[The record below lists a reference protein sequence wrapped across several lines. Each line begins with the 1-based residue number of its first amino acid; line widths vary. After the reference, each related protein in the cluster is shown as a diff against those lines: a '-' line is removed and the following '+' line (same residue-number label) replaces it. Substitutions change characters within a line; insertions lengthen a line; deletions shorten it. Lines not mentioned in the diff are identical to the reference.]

1 MKKMVF
7 LIACFFAFTVSAQV
21 LTPSERKELET
32 ELKEL
37 REQMENADPEE
48 RKAME
53 AMGLPAMIKLLEQ
66 QLSGTAGDKKG
77 AKEESAISEAE
88 KDKIFSK
95 VSASPLPDTFINPG
109 TDISYRVRTNDDF
122 RIIDAVNEYSSFL
135 IENAGFIGRVA
146 PKPVGFAQAIT
157 KAKTLCSGKI
167 PAAEFGKLKAKA
179 PQGTKAADYWL
190 HLAGLQGMAGSPEAA
205 FCFLV
210 TAYEADPN
218 NPDVLSNLAGAMAM
232 LGLANESLA
241 LLDEIAKRN
250 VKPSPP
256 MGISAEDMLDFTRS
270 YNLMLTGNTGTVRTK
285 LESIAARQ
293 PLLSEAKK
301 LLALLDEKEG
311 KDGKP
316 RFMVSRSRSPQAKY
330 CFVYPGE
337 EPEPGEQ
344 TYSIDPRSILDPSKG
359 IRGKLPSIK
368 YPQNPE
374 EATAR
379 AQSFFLENTE
389 RFMSDLQEE
398 ARLRAENEEK
408 LEYYVSDYSTQETWG
423 YIIREFVSSLDWR
436 DAKVRELR
444 DKVEEAKKAMGET
457 SERMLKTMYQGML
470 DLAKIQNEPARRK
483 AERELKMR
491 CMGMMK
497 ADIETVDRAIR
508 DYYEEWSWVATML
521 AAEVGDEAWHRDIEL
536 RIQQEQS
543 GCYFQLTGMAGALA
557 GIGMMGEGKEDVSE
571 TLEPVKPKKCDDGGI
586 KQKFSFET
594 PDKSFGTSIGLDCEG
609 VSFEGTMGKISVELG
624 LDKKGGYTIFGGPK
638 AGVRAGGAG
647 AELKAGAYISG
658 KIRGGTI
665 ERVGVKV
672 EGTVSAG
679 VGPYSVESSKTFHDS
694 SLSFA
699 PGF

>member
-66 QLSGTAGDKKG
+66 QLSGTSGDKKG

-95 VSASPLPDTFINPG
+95 VSSSPAPATLINPG
-109 TDISYRVRTNDDF
+109 QDNSFRVRSRDEF
-122 RIIDAVNEYSSFL
+122 RIVDAAKAYTEFL
-135 IENAGFIGRVA
+135 AENNDFIGRVA
-146 PKPVGFAQAIT
+146 PTPVSFAQAIAKAQALT
-157 KAKTLCSGKI
+157 KGKI
-167 PAAEFGKLKAKA
+167 PAAELAKLKAKA
-179 PQGTKAADYWL
+179 PQGTKAADYWQG
-190 HLAGLQGMAGSPEAA
+190 LAAMQGMAGSPEAA

-218 NPDVLSNLAGAMAM
+218 NADVLSNLAGAMAM

-241 LLDEIAKRN
+241 VLDEIAKRN

-316 RFMVSRSRSPQAKY
+316 RFMVAQSRSPQAKFCY
-330 CFVYPGE
+330 MYPGE

-389 RFMSDLQEE
+389 RFMSDLQEV

-436 DAKVRELR
+436 DAKLREMKE
-444 DKVEEAKKAMGET
+444 KVEELKNAWGET
-457 SERMLKTMYQGML
+457 NDRIAEVYMKGML
-470 DLAKIQNEPARRK
+470 DIAKIQNEPARRK

-497 ADIETVDRAIR
+497 ADIEAVDRAIR

-521 AAEVGDEAWHRDIEL
+521 ASEVGDEAWHRDIEL

-571 TLEPVKPKKCDDGGI
+571 TLEPVKPKKCDDGG
-586 KQKFSFET
+586 KKYKYGLET
-594 PDKSFGTSIGLDCEG
+594 PDKSFGATIGVNCEG
-609 VSFEGTMGKISVELG
+609 LSFEVTGGKISVELG
-624 LDKKGGYTIFGGPK
+624 LDTKGGYTIYGGPK
-638 AGVRAGGAG
+638 VGANIGGTG
-647 AELKAGAYISG
+647 AEAKAGAYVSG
-658 KIRGGTI
+658 KVRGGTI
-665 ERVGVKV
+665 DDFGVKV
-672 EGTVSAG
+672 EATVSAG
-679 VGPYSVESSKTFHDS
+679 AGGASVESTIAQQSV
-694 SLSFA
+694 SFA